1 MEFNKP
7 IADMLPGMDVEGF
20 YILRAAALKTT
31 NNGKPFLS
39 GTICDRTGSVEI
51 KIWDYSGPIGARP
64 DDTGR
69 VVKIR
74 GSVSEYRGALQ
85 ISVHRIR
92 MADAAD
98 DYDTALLVPTA
109 PIDADAAL
117 ADVQRLVASI
127 TDADYRSVAETM
139 LARHLDAF
147 RRIPAG
153 KSVHHSFLS
162 GLLMHTYNMLR
173 TADFLAGLYPE
184 VIDRSL
190 LLTGTLLHDFG
201 KEREFAFSDLG
212 IVTEYSTAGQ
222 LLGHLVMGAQEVADA
237 ARELGYILLTANT
250 NNDAELEDQE
260 ISALR
265 RYNVDGFLYAM
276 MYHRKVDIPEALE
289 GSLTVVVDSEDAA
302 GKVPSIYPDDEMAGY
317 DATNRLI
324 QAGCRRIVYYG
335 SATTVIAQKERLSGY
350 RRALAEAGIAFNEAL
365 VVNVLEMTNA
375 AAEAARV
382 FDEIK
387 PDGIFCFNDVRATFI
402 YEAARERG
410 VRIGTD
416 VSVISIDNQPFIT
429 DVIKPSLTTLELPH
443 YEMGFEAIRQLV
455 AMLDGDKAV
464 ADLKSDH
471 GMAVQRQRDG
481 GKTALR
487 CRIIERDSIVL

>member
-39 GTICDRTGSVEI
+39 GTICDRTGSMEI

-92 MADAAD
+92 MAEAAD

-237 ARELGYILLTANT
+237 ARELGIPEEKSMLLQHLLLSHHGEPEFGAAVRPMCAE
-250 NNDAELEDQE
+250 AELLSYIDLIDSRME
-260 ISALR
+260 IYAETLPTVPVGSFSAR
-265 RYNVDGFLYAM
+265 IF
-276 MYHRKVDIPEALE
+276 ALE
-289 GSLTVVVDSEDAA
+289 
-302 GKVPSIYPDDEMAGY
+302 KKIYHH
-317 DATNRLI
+317 N
-324 QAGCRRIVYYG
+324 
-335 SATTVIAQKERLSGY
+335 
-350 RRALAEAGIAFNEAL
+350 
-365 VVNVLEMTNA
+365 
-375 AAEAARV
+375 
-382 FDEIK
+382 
-387 PDGIFCFNDVRATFI
+387 
-402 YEAARERG
+402 
-410 VRIGTD
+410 
-416 VSVISIDNQPFIT
+416 
-429 DVIKPSLTTLELPH
+429 
-443 YEMGFEAIRQLV
+443 
-455 AMLDGDKAV
+455 
-464 ADLKSDH
+464 
-471 GMAVQRQRDG
+471 
-481 GKTALR
+481 
-487 CRIIERDSIVL
+487 

>member
-39 GTICDRTGSVEI
+39 G
-51 KIWDYSGPIGARP
+51 PIGARP

-92 MADAAD
+92 MAEAAD

-222 LLGHLVMGAQEVADA
+222 LLGHLVKIG
-237 ARELGYILLTANT
+237 
-250 NNDAELEDQE
+250 
-260 ISALR
+260 
-265 RYNVDGFLYAM
+265 
-276 MYHRKVDIPEALE
+276 
-289 GSLTVVVDSEDAA
+289 
-302 GKVPSIYPDDEMAGY
+302 
-317 DATNRLI
+317 
-324 QAGCRRIVYYG
+324 
-335 SATTVIAQKERLSGY
+335 
-350 RRALAEAGIAFNEAL
+350 RAS
-365 VVNVLEMTNA
+365 
-375 AAEAARV
+375 
-382 FDEIK
+382 
-387 PDGIFCFNDVRATFI
+387 C
-402 YEAARERG
+402 RER
-410 VRIGTD
+410 V
-416 VSVISIDNQPFIT
+416 
-429 DVIKPSLTTLELPH
+429 
-443 YEMGFEAIRQLV
+443 
-455 AMLDGDKAV
+455 
-464 ADLKSDH
+464 
-471 GMAVQRQRDG
+471 
-481 GKTALR
+481 
-487 CRIIERDSIVL
+487 